1 MSQILLT
8 DVRRKF
14 LDYFRSHN
22 HEIVESSNLV
32 PNNDPT
38 LMFTNSGMVQFKNV
52 FTGLEK
58 KNYKKATTSQKC
70 VRAGGKH
77 NDLDNVGYTPRH
89 HTFFEMLGNF
99 SFGDYFKE
107 QAIAHAWNLLTKDFE
122 LPKEKLLV
130 TVYHEDQDSY
140 NLWKKV
146 AGLSEDKIIKI
157 STSDN
162 FWSMGDTGPCGPC
175 SEIFYDHGDKLKG
188 GIPGSHNQ
196 DGDRYIEIW
205 NLVFM
210 QFEQISKNKRINLPK
225 PSVDT
230 GMGLERMTAVLQGTH
245 DNYNIDHFKKI
256 IEASSDITKAS
267 INEKTIASHRVI
279 ADHLRAS
286 SFLIAEGILPSNEG
300 RGYVLRRIMRRGMR
314 HAHTLGSKGLV
325 FCNLFDVLLNEMKE
339 SYPEL
344 NIRKDLII
352 ETLKNEEEKFSSLLE
367 RGIKILNENLTKVKN
382 NTLPGIVA
390 FKLYDTY
397 GFPLD
402 LTADILRVKKIKV
415 DTNSFEKEMENSK
428 KLARANWKGSG
439 DKSVEE
445 KWFKVRNELKPTEF
459 LGYEFEKA
467 EGVVLKILKDN
478 KFVEK
483 ADTNDNVEII
493 TNQTPF
499 YGESGGQVGD
509 QGVIETS
516 NCKIKIEDTQ
526 KRMGDLFVHIGKID
540 KGSIKIGDNVNLS
553 INVEK
558 RKNSKAYHSA
568 THLLHES
575 LRRTLGKHVTQK
587 GSLVSPERLRFD
599 FSHNKPIDKEEMN
612 KINKV
617 VNEIVESSTEVQ
629 TRVMTPKEA
638 TKMGALALFGE
649 KYGEEVRVVF
659 MGKENNGFF
668 STELCGG
675 THVNN
680 TKEVGKFK
688 IISQSSIASGVRRVE
703 ALRDKQLQE
712 YEKYLKQ
719 DKSLKEDTLKNQIN
733 DIKNQLLKL
742 KIEPSYIDGFLK
754 SKEDKDLSEQFKSL
768 NKILETIKIKNVL
781 EDTNKNKVKDKKVSN
796 FTIRQQVLNDF
807 PPKELRKVIDKGKKE
822 IKSGVIIACS
832 IHEDKIGVAVGVTDN
847 LIKDYDAVKLVKE
860 AAEILGGKGGGGRKD
875 FAQAGGVKKD
885 KIDEV
890 FKFLTQNIN

>member
-1 MSQILLT
+1 MGQILLT
-8 DVRRKF
+8 DVRKKF
-14 LDYFRSHN
+14 LDYFKKNN
-22 HEIVESSNLV
+22 HQIVESSNLV

-58 KNYKKATTSQKC
+58 RQYKTATTSQKC

-77 NDLDNVGYTPRH
+77 NDLENVGYTPRH

-107 QAIAHAWNLLTKDFE
+107 QAITHAWNLLTKDFG

-130 TVYHEDQDSY
+130 TVFNEDNDAF
-140 NLWKKV
+140 NLWKKI
-146 AGLSEDKIIKI
+146 AGLSENKIIKI

-175 SEIFYDHGDKLKG
+175 SEIFYDHGDELKG
-188 GIPGSHNQ
+188 GPPGSKDE
-196 DGDRYIEIW
+196 DGDRFIEIW

-210 QFEQISKNKRINLPK
+210 QYEQISKEKRIDLPK

-245 DNYNIDHFKKI
+245 DNYKIDHFQKI
-256 IEASSDITKAS
+256 IAASSDFIKVPIDS
-267 INEKTIASHRVI
+267 RSIASHRVI

-314 HAHTLGSKGLV
+314 HAHSLGSKSPV
-325 FCNLFDVLLNEMKE
+325 FHKLFEVLLNEMKN

-344 NIRKDLII
+344 SNGSELII

-367 RGIKILNENLTKVKN
+367 RGMKILDENLSKVKN
-382 NTLPGIVA
+382 KTLPGPIA

-402 LTADILRVKKIKV
+402 LTADILRGKNIKV
-415 DTNSFEKEMENSK
+415 DNNGFDKEMEKSK
-428 KLARANWKGSG
+428 TLARANWKGSG

-445 KWFKVRNELKPTEF
+445 KWFKIREELNPTEF
-459 LGYEFEKA
+459 LGYEFDKA
-467 EGVVLKILKDN
+467 EGVVIKISKN
-478 KFVEK
+478 GEFVNSANSGEEI
-483 ADTNDNVEII
+483 EII
-493 TNQTPF
+493 SNQTPF

-509 QGVIETS
+509 QGYIFNS
-516 NCKIKIEDTQ
+516 DCKIKIHDTQ
-526 KRMGDLFVHIGKID
+526 KKMGDLFVHYGKIEN
-540 KGSIKIGDNVNLS
+540 GSISVGQNINLEIDKI
-553 INVEK
+553 K
-558 RKNSKAYHSA
+558 RKNSKANHSA

-575 LRRTLGKHVTQK
+575 LRRTLGKHVMQK

-599 FSHNKPIDKEEMN
+599 FSHSKPIENQEIA
-612 KINKV
+612 KINKI
-617 VNEIVESSTEVQ
+617 VNDIVEGSSDVQ
-629 TRVMTPKEA
+629 TRIMTPKEA
-638 TKMGALALFGE
+638 VSMGALALFGE

-675 THVNN
+675 THVKN

-688 IISQSSIASGVRRVE
+688 IVSQSSIASGVRRVE
-703 ALRDKQLQE
+703 ALRDKQLEQ
-712 YEKYLKQ
+712 YERTQKQ
-719 DKSLKEDTLKNQIN
+719 KKSLKETNLKEEIELVKNELQN
-733 DIKNQLLKL
+733 FKIKPDYKDN
-742 KIEPSYIDGFLK
+742 I
-754 SKEDKDLSEQFKSL
+754 DLSENLKNL
-768 NKILETIKIKNVL
+768 NKQLNRIKIENIKK
-781 EDTNKNKVKDKKVSN
+781 DKNKNIIKDKKVGSII
-796 FTIRQQVLNDF
+796 IREQILKDF
-807 PPKELRKVIDKGKKE
+807 PPKELRSIIDQGKKD
-822 IKSGVIIACS
+822 IKSGVIIS
-832 IHEDKIGVAVGVTDN
+832 ISIFEDKVGLAVGVSQDLT
-847 LIKDYDAVKLVKE
+847 LKYDAVNLVKIGS
-860 AAEILGGKGGGGRKD
+860 EILGGKGGGGRKD
-875 FAQAGGVKKD
+875 FAQAGGANAEN
-885 KIDEV
+885 IEEV
-890 FKFLTQNIN
+890 FKVLAKKIN